1 MTTYFDVFNIKTD
14 MQLNNI
20 MNNLD
25 LSANEMFQLDDI
37 VNDFSSLKEK
47 REKILEM
54 FSGTNNY
61 NYCCKLFLK
70 EDMEAPSQLNMNQ
83 TIELNELFALASEK
97 FKKVN
102 CSQQFYQ
109 MLSQKTS
116 KNFANA
122 FFNMLKSIPEDSNCR
137 FDPNLTIDGKNFAET
152 IYPFVNELKTF
163 LNGCK
168 SESKK
173 EEVKEN
179 YDAHKLWKIDKQIA
193 QLENDIKKFEQEKNS
208 YLDEYSKLG
217 YKLDKAR
224 LRKLKA
230 KREEY
235 LNESIE
241 NKLSGVYNIKNGS
254 FKSFKDE
261 NDKLSIDDY
270 KNRLVNYEILPDKK
284 LCVITAWSYADAF
297 NTRIA
302 ISKKYPEENKNI
314 EKWKLI
320 FFQNGDGSWDE
331 PLKKYIEILDRDSNT
346 IKESIETQ
354 PDMFGGRDTYYKD
367 GIEALD
373 FDNVLD
379 AMNKVAPEMDFVDD
393 RDVKGKYSMIF
404 QPKSSG
410 LELNQKGLKKIKDY
424 LSQRF
429 GKENIAVRLA
439 HSQYAPEIKKL
450 YVTFINQ
457 IDIQDELNESFKDD
471 FHGNYTHINRN
482 EDYDPEF
489 DKILDIIH
497 KKYPFLIFNNIV
509 RNIMKYEI
517 TFSSQKPISNNIINN
532 LKNDLKNIFN
542 NNYYYVGKEKN
553 NEYNKI
559 KIIYKINST
568 EIIDYKETIKEIKE
582 KLFSGNMYISSAIL
596 DLYSYNDD
604 IHKSEEMIKNWYYN
618 SNDYT
623 KGLIDG
629 YNSFGNGEDNWYNGE
644 KTSEYLQG
652 YNEGKKH
659 FIKKR
664 EKNEKRIKHKYDNL
678 NESLEDTLNNFKYF
692 ITSSSDK
699 NELNMMKDKLE
710 ILFNG
715 SNDTELRNTISELL
729 SMINSKLN
737 TIKPSIDECC
747 ELGNLLEPFKTTVVN
762 ITVNDEGCLEDVE
775 KESATNNLKALA
787 SHINDKKDCCEENNI
802 ENMQTIMSLI
812 SSLASFF
819 QKRLCESQSYEKDN
833 DVREELN
840 DIKQRYLDGDLDVYD
855 ATNEVDNIIGNKSN
869 AEAIVDSWDDSSK
882 HGLYGINNEALL
894 NKISNDPNV
903 YIQGRDEIDD
913 GQEPDVEKILDSI
926 KYIANAYNK
935 TFSEAKEIYSEI
947 SNTDVYSME
956 ELDEDTVYDHSW
968 YEVKG
973 QKYPKRTKDG
983 VEIKEGIKDW
993 FKKDNR
999 KYRIEMGS
1007 NGGCLSKDKKHIVG
1021 DKNDALIIS
1030 GYKKALKLAKWL
1042 NDYEG
1047 TTIYHPVEVNP
1058 NEEFYNQLMKQPG
1071 MRNSEAEW
1079 IMKKNKSEKKLD
1091 EMCSGGATCAA
1102 SVATVPSPVK
1112 TKSPKR
1118 KHKKSKVDEMALN
1131 MFKRHI
1137 IEDVNSQIDAN
1148 GNHYE
1153 YRDGYF
1159 YINGDIARTK
1169 SKYKMLESLDEN
1181 IELETLP
1188 GFNSEEMKLL
1198 EDIEASGN
1206 VGNEDDNNQNNNSNN
1221 NNNANN
1227 NNNQQNTNQN
1237 INQDNLGDVEQ
1248 NVTQD
1253 NDLTPQQRQLK
1264 KDTEQVLDQ
1273 SMNSGSDTEVSVNQG
1288 MDNNNDQASNTQ
1300 TSSNN
1305 VKYKV
1310 IGKDDSDSNNIKYII
1325 QDPNSKETMVVDAT
1339 KLRLEK

>member
-61 NYCCKLFLK
+61 NYCRKLFLK

-83 TIELNELFALASEK
+83 TIELNELFELASEK

-122 FFNMLKSIPEDSNCR
+122 FFNMLKSIPEDSTCR

-173 EEVKEN
+173 EEVKEDYN
-179 YDAHKLWKIDKQIA
+179 ADKLSKIDNQIA
-193 QLENDIKKFEQEKNS
+193 QLENNIKKFEQEKNS
-208 YLDEYSKLG
+208 YLDEYSKLE
-217 YKLDKAR
+217 YKLDKVR

-241 NKLSGVYNIKNGS
+241 
-254 FKSFKDE
+254 
-261 NDKLSIDDY
+261 
-270 KNRLVNYEILPDKK
+270 
-284 LCVITAWSYADAF
+284 
-297 NTRIA
+297 
-302 ISKKYPEENKNI
+302 
-314 EKWKLI
+314 
-320 FFQNGDGSWDE
+320 
-331 PLKKYIEILDRDSNT
+331 
-346 IKESIETQ
+346 TQ
-354 PDMFGGRDTYYKD
+354 PDMFGGPDTYYKD

-393 RDVKGKYSMIF
+393 KDVKGKYSMIF

-429 GKENIAVRLA
+429 GKENISVRLA

-457 IDIQDELNESFKDD
+457 IDVQNE
-471 FHGNYTHINRN
+471 
-482 EDYDPEF
+482 
-489 DKILDIIH
+489 
-497 KKYPFLIFNNIV
+497 
-509 RNIMKYEI
+509 
-517 TFSSQKPISNNIINN
+517 
-532 LKNDLKNIFN
+532 
-542 NNYYYVGKEKN
+542 
-553 NEYNKI
+553 
-559 KIIYKINST
+559 
-568 EIIDYKETIKEIKE
+568 
-582 KLFSGNMYISSAIL
+582 
-596 DLYSYNDD
+596 
-604 IHKSEEMIKNWYYN
+604 
-618 SNDYT
+618 
-623 KGLIDG
+623 
-629 YNSFGNGEDNWYNGE
+629 
-644 KTSEYLQG
+644 
-652 YNEGKKH
+652 
-659 FIKKR
+659 
-664 EKNEKRIKHKYDNL
+664 L

-819 QKRLCESQSYEKDN
+819 QKRLCESKKLKEDFIHDLYNPSQRKKSENWENTSKANRDFQKWSYHNAKGMPKYSN
-833 DVREELN
+833 NNVKEELN
-840 DIKQRYLDGDLDVYD
+840 DIKQDYLNNELDVYD
-855 ATNEVDNIIGNKSN
+855 ATNEVDNLIGNKSE
-869 AEAIVDSWDDSSK
+869 AEAIVNSWDDPTK
-882 HGLYGINNEALL
+882 HGLYGIT
-894 NKISNDPNV
+894 ND
-903 YIQGRDEIDD
+903 
-913 GQEPDVEKILDSI
+913 
-926 KYIANAYNK
+926 
-935 TFSEAKEIYSEI
+935 
-947 SNTDVYSME
+947 E

-973 QKYPKRTKDG
+973 QKYPKRTKNG
-983 VEIKEGIKDW
+983 VEI
-993 FKKDNR
+993 
-999 KYRIEMGS
+999 S
-1007 NGGCLSKDKKHIVG
+1007 
-1021 DKNDALIIS
+1021 
-1030 GYKKALKLAKWL
+1030 
-1042 NDYEG
+1042 
-1047 TTIYHPVEVNP
+1047 
-1058 NEEFYNQLMKQPG
+1058 
-1071 MRNSEAEW
+1071 
-1079 IMKKNKSEKKLD
+1079 
-1091 EMCSGGATCAA
+1091 EMCSGGACCAA
-1102 SVATVPSPVK
+1102 SVGTIPGPAKP
-1112 TKSPKR
+1112 KSPKR

-1169 SKYKMLESLDEN
+1169 LKYQMLESLDEN

-1188 GFNSEEMKLL
+1188 GFNSEEMRLL
-1198 EDIEASGN
+1198 EDIEASGS

-1221 NNNANN
+1221 NNNADN

-1253 NDLTPQQRQLK
+1253 SDLTPQQRQLK
-1264 KDTEQVLDQ
+1264 KDTEKTLDQ
-1273 SMNSGSDTEVSVNQG
+1273 SMSGTNDVNVSLNQG
-1288 MDNNNDQASNTQ
+1288 MDNNNDQATNTQ

>member
-61 NYCCKLFLK
+61 NYCRKLFLK
-70 EDMEAPSQLNMNQ
+70 EDMETPSQLNMNQ
-83 TIELNELFALASEK
+83 TIELNELFELASEK

-122 FFNMLKSIPEDSNCR
+122 FFNMLKSIPEDSTCR
-137 FDPNLTIDGKNFAET
+137 FDPNLSIDGKNFAET

-173 EEVKEN
+173 EVKEN
-179 YDAHKLWKIDKQIA
+179 YEIGSKVQGKGKNQGTYIIDSIKDGFYNLRNVYDQNRNKLYPVS
-193 QLENDIKKFEQEKNS
+193 KKT
-208 YLDEYSKLG
+208 LDEEFKL
-217 YKLDKAR
+217 
-224 LRKLKA
+224 
-230 KREEY
+230 
-235 LNESIE
+235 LN
-241 NKLSGVYNIKNGS
+241 
-254 FKSFKDE
+254 
-261 NDKLSIDDY
+261 
-270 KNRLVNYEILPDKK
+270 
-284 LCVITAWSYADAF
+284 
-297 NTRIA
+297 
-302 ISKKYPEENKNI
+302 
-314 EKWKLI
+314 
-320 FFQNGDGSWDE
+320 
-331 PLKKYIEILDRDSNT
+331 
-346 IKESIETQ
+346 ESIETQ

-373 FDNVLD
+373 FDNVLN

-424 LSQRF
+424 LSQKF
-429 GKENIAVRLA
+429 GKENISVRLA

-450 YVTFINQ
+450 YITFINQ
-457 IDIQDELNESFKDD
+457 IDVQNE
-471 FHGNYTHINRN
+471 
-482 EDYDPEF
+482 
-489 DKILDIIH
+489 
-497 KKYPFLIFNNIV
+497 
-509 RNIMKYEI
+509 
-517 TFSSQKPISNNIINN
+517 
-532 LKNDLKNIFN
+532 
-542 NNYYYVGKEKN
+542 
-553 NEYNKI
+553 
-559 KIIYKINST
+559 
-568 EIIDYKETIKEIKE
+568 
-582 KLFSGNMYISSAIL
+582 
-596 DLYSYNDD
+596 
-604 IHKSEEMIKNWYYN
+604 
-618 SNDYT
+618 
-623 KGLIDG
+623 
-629 YNSFGNGEDNWYNGE
+629 
-644 KTSEYLQG
+644 
-652 YNEGKKH
+652 
-659 FIKKR
+659 
-664 EKNEKRIKHKYDNL
+664 L
-678 NESLEDTLNNFKYF
+678 NESLEDTLNNFKYY

-699 NELNMMKDKLE
+699 DQLNMMKDKLE

-715 SNDTELRNTISELL
+715 ANDTELRNTISELL

-737 TIKPSIDECC
+737 TIKPNIDECC

-819 QKRLCESQSYEKDN
+819 QKRLCESQVIEKNPYKGDTLA
-833 DVREELN
+833 DQAKASMWRPSEEELEE
-840 DIKQRYLDGDLDVYD
+840 D
-855 ATNEVDNIIGNKSN
+855 
-869 AEAIVDSWDDSSK
+869 
-882 HGLYGINNEALL
+882 
-894 NKISNDPNV
+894 
-903 YIQGRDEIDD
+903 
-913 GQEPDVEKILDSI
+913 
-926 KYIANAYNK
+926 
-935 TFSEAKEIYSEI
+935 
-947 SNTDVYSME
+947 E

-973 QKYPKRTKDG
+973 QKYPKRTKNG
-983 VEIKEGIKDW
+983 VEI
-993 FKKDNR
+993 N
-999 KYRIEMGS
+999 
-1007 NGGCLSKDKKHIVG
+1007 
-1021 DKNDALIIS
+1021 
-1030 GYKKALKLAKWL
+1030 
-1042 NDYEG
+1042 
-1047 TTIYHPVEVNP
+1047 
-1058 NEEFYNQLMKQPG
+1058 
-1071 MRNSEAEW
+1071 
-1079 IMKKNKSEKKLD
+1079 

-1102 SVATVPSPVK
+1102 SVGTIPSPAK
-1112 TKSPKR
+1112 PKSPKK

-1169 SKYKMLESLDEN
+1169 SKYQMLESLDEN

-1188 GFNSEEMKLL
+1188 GFNSEEMRLL
-1198 EDIEASGN
+1198 EDIEASGS

-1221 NNNANN
+1221 NNNADN

-1288 MDNNNDQASNTQ
+1288 LDNNNDQASNTQ

>member
-1 MTTYFDVFNIKTD
+1 MATYFDVFNIKSD

-20 MNNLD
+20 MNNLE
-25 LSANEMFQLDDI
+25 LTPNEMFALDDI
-37 VNDFSSLKEK
+37 INECSSIKEK
-47 REKILEM
+47 RNKILEM

-61 NYCCKLFLK
+61 NYCKKLFLK

-137 FDPNLTIDGKNFAET
+137 FDPNLTVDGKNFAET
-152 IYPFVNELKTF
+152 IYPFTNELKTF

-173 EEVKEN
+173 EEVN
-179 YDAHKLWKIDKQIA
+179 
-193 QLENDIKKFEQEKNS
+193 
-208 YLDEYSKLG
+208 
-217 YKLDKAR
+217 
-224 LRKLKA
+224 
-230 KREEY
+230 
-235 LNESIE
+235 
-241 NKLSGVYNIKNGS
+241 
-254 FKSFKDE
+254 
-261 NDKLSIDDY
+261 
-270 KNRLVNYEILPDKK
+270 
-284 LCVITAWSYADAF
+284 
-297 NTRIA
+297 
-302 ISKKYPEENKNI
+302 
-314 EKWKLI
+314 
-320 FFQNGDGSWDE
+320 
-331 PLKKYIEILDRDSNT
+331 
-346 IKESIETQ
+346 ESIETQ
-354 PDMFGGRDTYYKD
+354 PDMFGGPDTYYKD

-393 RDVKGKYSMIF
+393 RNVKGKYSMIF

-429 GKENIAVRLA
+429 GKENISVRLA

-457 IDIQDELNESFKDD
+457 IDVQNELNELNESFKDD
-471 FHGNYTHINRN
+471 FHGNYTHINPN

-489 DKILDIIH
+489 NEILNIID

-509 RNIMKYEI
+509 RNYMKYEI

-568 EIIDYKETIKEIKE
+568 EIINYKEMIKKIKE
-582 KLFSGNMYISSAIL
+582 KLFSGNMWKSTAIL
-596 DLYSYNDD
+596 NLYSYNDD

-629 YNSFGNGEDNWYNGE
+629 YNSFGNDKDNWYNGE

-678 NESLEDTLNNFKYF
+678 NESLEDILNNFKYF
-692 ITSSSDK
+692 ITSSSNKKDL
-699 NELNMMKDKLE
+699 EYIKDKLE
-710 ILFNG
+710 ILFND
-715 SNDTELRNTISELL
+715 SNDIELRNTISELL
-729 SMINSKLN
+729 SMIDSKLN
-737 TIKPSIDECC
+737 KIKPTVNECC
-747 ELGNLLEPFKTTVVN
+747 ELSNLLEPFKPTVIN
-762 ITVNDEGCLEDVE
+762 ITVNDDGCLEDVE
-775 KESATNNLKALA
+775 KENAVNQLKALA
-787 SHINDKKDCCEENNI
+787 SHINDKKDCCEENNL
-802 ENMQTIMSLI
+802 ENLQTINSLLGGLV
-812 SSLASFF
+812 SYFN
-819 QKRLCESQSYEKDN
+819 KRLCESVDRNMEDAIESVNAQIDDFGSYDDEYVRSCCE
-833 DVREELN
+833 DV
-840 DIKQRYLDGDLDVYD
+840 
-855 ATNEVDNIIGNKSN
+855 
-869 AEAIVDSWDDSSK
+869 AEAKGIDVKKLYYYVTNHKWSVWDK
-882 HGLYGINNEALL
+882 NE
-894 NKISNDPNV
+894 D
-903 YIQGRDEIDD
+903 Y
-913 GQEPDVEKILDSI
+913 
-926 KYIANAYNK
+926 
-935 TFSEAKEIYSEI
+935 
-947 SNTDVYSME
+947 E

-973 QKYPKRTKDG
+973 QKYPKRTKNG
-983 VEIKEGIKDW
+983 VEIKESIKDW
-993 FKKDNR
+993 FKKDNDDR
-999 KYRIEMGS
+999 TFVIKLANSGYFCKDGKSI
-1007 NGGCLSKDKKHIVG
+1007 NGDI
-1021 DKNDALIIS
+1021 NDAMIIT
-1030 GYKKALKLAKWL
+1030 GYKNALKQANKL
-1042 NDYEG
+1042 NKYEG
-1047 TTIYHPVEVNP
+1047 TDAFKPIEIKHEYT
-1058 NEEFYNQLMKQPG
+1058 
-1071 MRNSEAEW
+1071 SEYEY
-1079 IMKKNKSEKKLD
+1079 LD
-1091 EMCSGGATCAA
+1091 EMCSGGACCAGA
-1102 SVATVPSPVK
+1102 VATVPSPVK
-1112 TKSPKR
+1112 PKSPKR

-1131 MFKRHI
+1131 MFKRQI
-1137 IEDVNSQIDAN
+1137 IEDVNGQINLN

-1153 YRDGYF
+1153 YKDGYF

-1198 EDIEASGN
+1198 EDIEASKN
-1206 VGNEDDNNQNNNSNN
+1206 VGNEDDNTQNNNSNN
-1221 NNNANN
+1221 NNNADN

-1253 NDLTPQQRQLK
+1253 NDLAPQQRQLK
-1264 KDTEQVLDQ
+1264 KDTEKTLDQ

-1288 MDNNNDQASNTQ
+1288 LDNNNDT
-1300 TSSNN
+1300 SNN
-1305 VKYKV
+1305 PTPNTNNIKYKV

-1325 QDPNSKETMVVDAT
+1325 QDPNSKQTMVVDAT

>member
-61 NYCCKLFLK
+61 NYCHKLFLK
-70 EDMEAPSQLNMNQ
+70 ENMETPSQLNMNQ
-83 TIELNELFALASEK
+83 TIELNELFELASEK

-122 FFNMLKSIPEDSNCR
+122 FFNMLKSIPEDSTCR
-137 FDPNLTIDGKNFAET
+137 FDPNLTVDGKNFAET

-179 YDAHKLWKIDKQIA
+179 YVVGNKVQGKNNQGTYIIDSIKDGFYNLRNVYDQNRNKLYPVS
-193 QLENDIKKFEQEKNS
+193 KKT
-208 YLDEYSKLG
+208 LDEEFKL
-217 YKLDKAR
+217 
-224 LRKLKA
+224 
-230 KREEY
+230 
-235 LNESIE
+235 LN
-241 NKLSGVYNIKNGS
+241 
-254 FKSFKDE
+254 
-261 NDKLSIDDY
+261 
-270 KNRLVNYEILPDKK
+270 
-284 LCVITAWSYADAF
+284 
-297 NTRIA
+297 
-302 ISKKYPEENKNI
+302 
-314 EKWKLI
+314 
-320 FFQNGDGSWDE
+320 
-331 PLKKYIEILDRDSNT
+331 
-346 IKESIETQ
+346 ESIETQ
-354 PDMFGGRDTYYKD
+354 PDMFGGPDTYYKD

-429 GKENIAVRLA
+429 GKENISVRLA

-457 IDIQDELNESFKDD
+457 IDVQDE
-471 FHGNYTHINRN
+471 
-482 EDYDPEF
+482 
-489 DKILDIIH
+489 
-497 KKYPFLIFNNIV
+497 
-509 RNIMKYEI
+509 
-517 TFSSQKPISNNIINN
+517 
-532 LKNDLKNIFN
+532 
-542 NNYYYVGKEKN
+542 
-553 NEYNKI
+553 
-559 KIIYKINST
+559 
-568 EIIDYKETIKEIKE
+568 
-582 KLFSGNMYISSAIL
+582 
-596 DLYSYNDD
+596 
-604 IHKSEEMIKNWYYN
+604 
-618 SNDYT
+618 
-623 KGLIDG
+623 
-629 YNSFGNGEDNWYNGE
+629 
-644 KTSEYLQG
+644 
-652 YNEGKKH
+652 
-659 FIKKR
+659 
-664 EKNEKRIKHKYDNL
+664 L
-678 NESLEDTLNNFKYF
+678 NESLEDTLNNFKYY

-699 NELNMMKDKLE
+699 EQLNMMKDKLE

-819 QKRLCESQSYEKDN
+819 QKRLCESQVIEKNPYKGDTLA
-833 DVREELN
+833 DQAKASMWRPSEEEL
-840 DIKQRYLDGDLDVYD
+840 
-855 ATNEVDNIIGNKSN
+855 
-869 AEAIVDSWDDSSK
+869 
-882 HGLYGINNEALL
+882 
-894 NKISNDPNV
+894 
-903 YIQGRDEIDD
+903 
-913 GQEPDVEKILDSI
+913 
-926 KYIANAYNK
+926 
-935 TFSEAKEIYSEI
+935 KE
-947 SNTDVYSME
+947 DE

-973 QKYPKRTKDG
+973 QKYPRRTKNG
-983 VEIKEGIKDW
+983 VEI
-993 FKKDNR
+993 N
-999 KYRIEMGS
+999 
-1007 NGGCLSKDKKHIVG
+1007 
-1021 DKNDALIIS
+1021 
-1030 GYKKALKLAKWL
+1030 
-1042 NDYEG
+1042 
-1047 TTIYHPVEVNP
+1047 
-1058 NEEFYNQLMKQPG
+1058 
-1071 MRNSEAEW
+1071 
-1079 IMKKNKSEKKLD
+1079 
-1091 EMCSGGATCAA
+1091 EMCSGGACCVA

-1112 TKSPKR
+1112 PKSPKR

-1137 IEDVNSQIDAN
+1137 IEDVNSQINAN

-1198 EDIEASGN
+1198 EDIEASGS

-1221 NNNANN
+1221 NNNADN

-1288 MDNNNDQASNTQ
+1288 LDNNNDTTNNPTPNT
-1300 TSSNN
+1300 NN
-1305 VKYKV
+1305 IKYKV

-1325 QDPNSKETMVVDAT
+1325 QDPNSKQTMVVDAS

>member
-61 NYCCKLFLK
+61 NYCHKLFLK
-70 EDMEAPSQLNMNQ
+70 ENMETPSQLNMNQ
-83 TIELNELFALASEK
+83 TIELNELFELASEK

-122 FFNMLKSIPEDSNCR
+122 FFNMLKSIPEDSTCR

-179 YDAHKLWKIDKQIA
+179 YEIGNKVQGKNNQGTYIIDSIKDGFYNLRNVYDQNRNKLYPVS
-193 QLENDIKKFEQEKNS
+193 KKT
-208 YLDEYSKLG
+208 LDEEFKL
-217 YKLDKAR
+217 
-224 LRKLKA
+224 
-230 KREEY
+230 
-235 LNESIE
+235 LN
-241 NKLSGVYNIKNGS
+241 
-254 FKSFKDE
+254 
-261 NDKLSIDDY
+261 
-270 KNRLVNYEILPDKK
+270 
-284 LCVITAWSYADAF
+284 
-297 NTRIA
+297 
-302 ISKKYPEENKNI
+302 
-314 EKWKLI
+314 
-320 FFQNGDGSWDE
+320 
-331 PLKKYIEILDRDSNT
+331 
-346 IKESIETQ
+346 ESIETQ
-354 PDMFGGRDTYYKD
+354 PDMFGGPDTYYKD

-457 IDIQDELNESFKDD
+457 IDVQNE
-471 FHGNYTHINRN
+471 
-482 EDYDPEF
+482 
-489 DKILDIIH
+489 
-497 KKYPFLIFNNIV
+497 
-509 RNIMKYEI
+509 
-517 TFSSQKPISNNIINN
+517 
-532 LKNDLKNIFN
+532 
-542 NNYYYVGKEKN
+542 
-553 NEYNKI
+553 
-559 KIIYKINST
+559 
-568 EIIDYKETIKEIKE
+568 
-582 KLFSGNMYISSAIL
+582 
-596 DLYSYNDD
+596 
-604 IHKSEEMIKNWYYN
+604 
-618 SNDYT
+618 
-623 KGLIDG
+623 
-629 YNSFGNGEDNWYNGE
+629 
-644 KTSEYLQG
+644 
-652 YNEGKKH
+652 
-659 FIKKR
+659 
-664 EKNEKRIKHKYDNL
+664 L
-678 NESLEDTLNNFKYF
+678 NESLEDTLNNFKYY

-699 NELNMMKDKLE
+699 EQLNMMKDKLE

-819 QKRLCESQSYEKDN
+819 QKRLCETKINPHLDEFPNINILNESIDEYRKYAGIYDLNSDTISFLPKNTIHYNFNEMDVFKGKVRFGVTEYKNSVVGYICSDTREHVMKVLKKLKKKFSSLPIEYWMIEYFEDGKRIRMNIDNSGRTIYENKNDWFPSWKNIKNKILKESFNKKYN

-840 DIKQRYLDGDLDVYD
+840 DIKQDYLNNELDIYD
-855 ATNEVDNIIGNKSN
+855 AINEVDNLIGNKSE
-869 AEAIVDSWDDSSK
+869 AEAIVDSWDDPAK
-882 HGLYGINNEALL
+882 HGLYGIT
-894 NKISNDPNV
+894 D
-903 YIQGRDEIDD
+903 DE
-913 GQEPDVEKILDSI
+913 
-926 KYIANAYNK
+926 
-935 TFSEAKEIYSEI
+935 EI
-947 SNTDVYSME
+947 
-956 ELDEDTVYDHSW
+956 DEDTVYDHSW

-973 QKYPKRTKDG
+973 QKYPKRTKNG
-983 VEIKEGIKDW
+983 VEI
-993 FKKDNR
+993 
-999 KYRIEMGS
+999 S
-1007 NGGCLSKDKKHIVG
+1007 
-1021 DKNDALIIS
+1021 
-1030 GYKKALKLAKWL
+1030 
-1042 NDYEG
+1042 
-1047 TTIYHPVEVNP
+1047 
-1058 NEEFYNQLMKQPG
+1058 
-1071 MRNSEAEW
+1071 
-1079 IMKKNKSEKKLD
+1079 
-1091 EMCSGGATCAA
+1091 EMCSGGACCASA
-1102 SVATVPSPVK
+1102 VATVPSPVK
-1112 TKSPKR
+1112 PKSPKR

-1198 EDIEASGN
+1198 EDIEASGS

-1221 NNNANN
+1221 NNNADN

-1288 MDNNNDQASNTQ
+1288 LDNNNDTTNNPTPNT
-1300 TSSNN
+1300 NN
-1305 VKYKV
+1305 IKYKV

-1325 QDPNSKETMVVDAT
+1325 QDPNSKQTMVVDAS

>member
-1 MTTYFDVFNIKTD
+1 MTTYFDIFNIKTD

-70 EDMEAPSQLNMNQ
+70 EDMETPSQLNMNQ

-137 FDPNLTIDGKNFAET
+137 FDPNLEIDGKNFAET
-152 IYPFVNELKTF
+152 IYPYVNELTTF

-179 YDAHKLWKIDKQIA
+179 YEIGNKVQGKGKNQGTYIIDSIKDGFYNLKHIYSNDKNKLYPVS
-193 QLENDIKKFEQEKNS
+193 KKT
-208 YLDEYSKLG
+208 LDEEFKLI
-217 YKLDKAR
+217 K
-224 LRKLKA
+224 
-230 KREEY
+230 
-235 LNESIE
+235 ESIE
-241 NKLSGVYNIKNGS
+241 KEISFDDIKEFAEKYDLIPTNKNEKANNRTYAKFITYPKSMNFNTFKKDALKKFGNNIEVIKG
-254 FKSFKDE
+254 
-261 NDKLSIDDY
+261 
-270 KNRLVNYEILPDKK
+270 KK
-284 LCVITAWSYADAF
+284 L
-297 NTRIA
+297 
-302 ISKKYPEENKNI
+302 KNNRFI
-314 EKWKLI
+314 VGIWY
-320 FFQNGDGSWDE
+320 NGIDN
-331 PLKKYIEILDRDSNT
+331 LN
-346 IKESIETQ
+346 ESIETQ
-354 PDMFGGRDTYYKD
+354 PDMFGGPDTYYKD

-379 AMNKVAPEMDFVDD
+379 AMNKIAPEMDFVDD

-410 LELNQKGLKKIKDY
+410 LELNQNGYKKIKKFMEEK
-424 LSQRF
+424 F
-429 GKENIAVRLA
+429 GKENISVKLA

-457 IDIQDELNESFKDD
+457 IDVQDELNES
-471 FHGNYTHINRN
+471 
-482 EDYDPEF
+482 
-489 DKILDIIH
+489 LD
-497 KKYPFLIFNNIV
+497 
-509 RNIMKYEI
+509 
-517 TFSSQKPISNNIINN
+517 
-532 LKNDLKNIFN
+532 
-542 NNYYYVGKEKN
+542 
-553 NEYNKI
+553 
-559 KIIYKINST
+559 
-568 EIIDYKETIKEIKE
+568 
-582 KLFSGNMYISSAIL
+582 
-596 DLYSYNDD
+596 
-604 IHKSEEMIKNWYYN
+604 
-618 SNDYT
+618 
-623 KGLIDG
+623 
-629 YNSFGNGEDNWYNGE
+629 
-644 KTSEYLQG
+644 
-652 YNEGKKH
+652 
-659 FIKKR
+659 
-664 EKNEKRIKHKYDNL
+664 
-678 NESLEDTLNNFKYF
+678 DTLNNFKYF

-699 NELNMMKDKLE
+699 NELNVMKDKLE

-819 QKRLCESQSYEKDN
+819 QKRLCESQDLDN
-833 DVREELN
+833 NIIYDPNKELE
-840 DIKQRYLDGDLDVYD
+840 DIKERYINKELDYYD
-855 ATNEVDNIIGNKSN
+855 AIKEVENIIGNEKIS
-869 AEAIVDSWDDSSK
+869 EEKVESWDDSSK
-882 HGLYGINNEALL
+882 HGLYGITDNGKMEDAIESVNAQIDDFGSYDDEYVRSICDDVAKENGVDVKKLYYYVTNHKWSAWDNEEDYEELDEDFIHDLYNPRQRKKSENWGNTSKANRDFQKWSYHNAKGMPKYSNNIREELNDIKQDYLNNEL
-894 NKISNDPNV
+894 
-903 YIQGRDEIDD
+903 
-913 GQEPDVEKILDSI
+913 
-926 KYIANAYNK
+926 
-935 TFSEAKEIYSEI
+935 
-947 SNTDVYSME
+947 DVYDATNAVDNLIGNKSKAEAIVDSWDDPSKHGLYGITDDE

-968 YEVKG
+968 YEVEG
-973 QKYPKRTKDG
+973 QKYPKRTKNG

-999 KYRIEMGS
+999 KYRIEYGTH
-1007 NGGCLSKDKKHIVG
+1007 GGWISKDKKHIVG
-1021 DKNDALIIS
+1021 DLTDTLIVT
-1030 GYKKALKLAKWL
+1030 GLKKAERLAKYFDNGAEPRMFHPDEIKQTDKGWNFKYTQEFLDILEKVKNGEMSEEEAKNYFEKNGLPVHQYWIYLKLAL
-1042 NDYEG
+1042 
-1047 TTIYHPVEVNP
+1047 P
-1058 NEEFYNQLMKQPG
+1058 N
-1071 MRNSEAEW
+1071 
-1079 IMKKNKSEKKLD
+1079 KKKIN
-1091 EMCSGGATCAA
+1091 EMCSGGATCTA
-1102 SVATVPSPVK
+1102 SVGTIPSPTK
-1112 TKSPKR
+1112 PKSPKK

-1169 SKYKMLESLDEN
+1169 SKYQMLESLDEN

-1188 GFNSEEMKLL
+1188 GFNSEEMRLL
-1198 EDIEASGN
+1198 EDIEASGS
-1206 VGNEDDNNQNNNSNN
+1206 VGNEDDNNQNNNSSN
-1221 NNNANN
+1221 NNNADN

-1288 MDNNNDQASNTQ
+1288 LDNNNDTTNNSTPNT
-1300 TSSNN
+1300 NN

>member
-1 MTTYFDVFNIKTD
+1 MTTYFDIFNIKTD

-61 NYCCKLFLK
+61 NYCRKLFLK
-70 EDMEAPSQLNMNQ
+70 EDMETPSQLNMNQ

-137 FDPNLTIDGKNFAET
+137 FDPNLEIDGKNFAET

-179 YDAHKLWKIDKQIA
+179 YEIGSKVQGKGKNQGTYIIDSIKDGFYNLRNVYDQNRNKLYPVS
-193 QLENDIKKFEQEKNS
+193 KKT
-208 YLDEYSKLG
+208 LDEEFKL
-217 YKLDKAR
+217 
-224 LRKLKA
+224 
-230 KREEY
+230 
-235 LNESIE
+235 LN
-241 NKLSGVYNIKNGS
+241 
-254 FKSFKDE
+254 
-261 NDKLSIDDY
+261 
-270 KNRLVNYEILPDKK
+270 
-284 LCVITAWSYADAF
+284 
-297 NTRIA
+297 
-302 ISKKYPEENKNI
+302 
-314 EKWKLI
+314 
-320 FFQNGDGSWDE
+320 
-331 PLKKYIEILDRDSNT
+331 
-346 IKESIETQ
+346 ESIETQ

-429 GKENIAVRLA
+429 GKENISVRLA

-457 IDIQDELNESFKDD
+457 IDVQNELNES
-471 FHGNYTHINRN
+471 
-482 EDYDPEF
+482 
-489 DKILDIIH
+489 LD
-497 KKYPFLIFNNIV
+497 
-509 RNIMKYEI
+509 
-517 TFSSQKPISNNIINN
+517 
-532 LKNDLKNIFN
+532 
-542 NNYYYVGKEKN
+542 
-553 NEYNKI
+553 
-559 KIIYKINST
+559 
-568 EIIDYKETIKEIKE
+568 
-582 KLFSGNMYISSAIL
+582 
-596 DLYSYNDD
+596 
-604 IHKSEEMIKNWYYN
+604 
-618 SNDYT
+618 
-623 KGLIDG
+623 
-629 YNSFGNGEDNWYNGE
+629 
-644 KTSEYLQG
+644 
-652 YNEGKKH
+652 
-659 FIKKR
+659 
-664 EKNEKRIKHKYDNL
+664 
-678 NESLEDTLNNFKYF
+678 DTLNNFKYF

-699 NELNMMKDKLE
+699 NELNVMKDKLK

-819 QKRLCESQSYEKDN
+819 QKRLCESKKLKEDFIHDLYNPSQRKKSENWENTSKANRDFQKWSYHNAKGMPKYSNN
-833 DVREELN
+833 DVSEELN
-840 DIKQRYLDGDLDVYD
+840 DIKQRYLDGELDVYD
-855 ATNEVDNIIGNKSN
+855 ATNEVDNIIGDKSN

-894 NKISNDPNV
+894 NRISNDPNV

-913 GQEPDVEKILDSI
+913 GQDPDVEKILDSI
-926 KYIANAYNK
+926 KYIANTYNK

-947 SNTDVYSME
+947 SNTDVYSIKELDEDNDRDNIIEKIHNDFLKGKINGTEAIELLDDCPQLNSEQISNIVDKWIDERDENELNDIWDE
-956 ELDEDTVYDHSW
+956 ESDDIWDEEIDEDTVYDHSW

-973 QKYPKRTKDG
+973 QKYPKRTKNG

-999 KYRIEMGS
+999 KYRIEYGTH
-1007 NGGCLSKDKKHIVG
+1007 GGWISKDKKHIVG
-1021 DKNDALIIS
+1021 DLTDTLIVT
-1030 GYKKALKLAKWL
+1030 GLKKAERLAKYFDNGCEPRMFHPDEIKQTDKGWNFKYTQEFLDILEKVKNGEMSEEEAKNYFEKIGLPVHESWYYLKLALPNKKK
-1042 NDYEG
+1042 
-1047 TTIYHPVEVNP
+1047 VN
-1058 NEEFYNQLMKQPG
+1058 
-1071 MRNSEAEW
+1071 
-1079 IMKKNKSEKKLD
+1079 
-1091 EMCSGGATCAA
+1091 EMCSGGACCAGA
-1102 SVATVPSPVK
+1102 VATVPSPVK
-1112 TKSPKR
+1112 PKSPKR

-1131 MFKRHI
+1131 MFKRQI
-1137 IEDVNSQIDAN
+1137 IEDVNGQINLN

-1198 EDIEASGN
+1198 EDIEASGS

-1221 NNNANN
+1221 NNNADN

-1237 INQDNLGDVEQ
+1237 INQNNLGDVEQ

-1288 MDNNNDQASNTQ
+1288 LDNNTTINPTPNT
-1300 TSSNN
+1300 NN

-1325 QDPNSKETMVVDAT
+1325 QDPNSKQTMVVDAT

>member
-1 MTTYFDVFNIKTD
+1 

-70 EDMEAPSQLNMNQ
+70 EDVETPSQLNMNQ

-137 FDPNLTIDGKNFAET
+137 FDPNLEIDGKNFAET

-179 YDAHKLWKIDKQIA
+179 YEIGNKVQGKGKNPRIYIIDKIQNGFYFLRNIYSKNKV
-193 QLENDIKKFEQEKNS
+193 EYYPVSKKT
-208 YLDEYSKLG
+208 LDEEFKL
-217 YKLDKAR
+217 
-224 LRKLKA
+224 
-230 KREEY
+230 

-241 NKLSGVYNIKNGS
+241 REISFDDIKEFAEKYDLIPTNKNEKANNKTYAKFITYP
-254 FKSFKDE
+254 KSM
-261 NDKLSIDDY
+261 N
-270 KNRLVNYEILPDKK
+270 
-284 LCVITAWSYADAF
+284 F
-297 NTRIA
+297 NTF
-302 ISKKYPEENKNI
+302 KKDALKKFGNNI
-314 EKWKLI
+314 EVIKGRKLKNNRFI
-320 FFQNGDGSWDE
+320 VGIWYNGIDN
-331 PLKKYIEILDRDSNT
+331 LN
-346 IKESIETQ
+346 ESIETQ
-354 PDMFGGRDTYYKD
+354 PDMFGGPDTYYKD

-424 LSQRF
+424 LSQKF
-429 GKENIAVRLA
+429 GKENISVRLA

-457 IDIQDELNESFKDD
+457 IDVQNE
-471 FHGNYTHINRN
+471 
-482 EDYDPEF
+482 
-489 DKILDIIH
+489 
-497 KKYPFLIFNNIV
+497 
-509 RNIMKYEI
+509 
-517 TFSSQKPISNNIINN
+517 
-532 LKNDLKNIFN
+532 
-542 NNYYYVGKEKN
+542 
-553 NEYNKI
+553 
-559 KIIYKINST
+559 
-568 EIIDYKETIKEIKE
+568 
-582 KLFSGNMYISSAIL
+582 
-596 DLYSYNDD
+596 
-604 IHKSEEMIKNWYYN
+604 
-618 SNDYT
+618 
-623 KGLIDG
+623 
-629 YNSFGNGEDNWYNGE
+629 
-644 KTSEYLQG
+644 
-652 YNEGKKH
+652 
-659 FIKKR
+659 
-664 EKNEKRIKHKYDNL
+664 L

-692 ITSSSDK
+692 ITSSSNK
-699 NELNMMKDKLE
+699 NELNIMKDKLE

-819 QKRLCESQSYEKDN
+819 QKRLCESQSYEKYS

-840 DIKQRYLDGDLDVYD
+840 DYKKMYLNKELDYYD
-855 ATNEVDNIIGNKSN
+855 AINWVDGLIGNKSE
-869 AEAIVDSWDDSSK
+869 AEAIVDSWDDPSN
-882 HGLYGINNEALL
+882 HGLYGITDDEELDEDNIIEKIHNDFLKGKINGTEAIEQLDNCPQL
-894 NKISNDPNV
+894 NSEQISNIVDKW
-903 YIQGRDEIDD
+903 IDERDENEGNDIWDD
-913 GQEPDVEKILDSI
+913 EDFEK
-926 KYIANAYNK
+926 
-935 TFSEAKEIYSEI
+935 
-947 SNTDVYSME
+947 
-956 ELDEDTVYDHSW
+956 LDEDTVYDHSW

-973 QKYPKRTKDG
+973 QKYPKRTKNG
-983 VEIKEGIKDW
+983 VEIKESENELNDVWDKNGLNLEKIHKKYLKNKINAYQAIEDLIIYTNLKMNEIDDTIDKWIEEKEKLDLNKDDEELNDIWDNDEWDNDELDEGIKDW

-999 KYRIEMGS
+999 KYRISYGR
-1007 NGGCLSKDKKHIVG
+1007 NGGWISKDKKHIVG
-1021 DKNDALIIS
+1021 DLTDTLIVT
-1030 GYKKALKLAKWL
+1030 GLKKAERLAKYFDNGEPKIFHPDEIKQTDKGWNFKYTQEFLDILEKVKNGEMSEEEAKNYFEKVGLPVHQYWIYLKLALPNKKK
-1042 NDYEG
+1042 
-1047 TTIYHPVEVNP
+1047 VN
-1058 NEEFYNQLMKQPG
+1058 
-1071 MRNSEAEW
+1071 
-1079 IMKKNKSEKKLD
+1079 
-1091 EMCSGGATCAA
+1091 EMCSGGACCAGA
-1102 SVATVPSPVK
+1102 IATVPTS
-1112 TKSPKR
+1112 TKPRTPKK

-1169 SKYKMLESLDEN
+1169 SKYQMLESLDEN

-1188 GFNSEEMKLL
+1188 GFNSEEMRLL
-1198 EDIEASGN
+1198 EDIEASGS

-1227 NNNQQNTNQN
+1227 NNNQQNTNQTP
-1237 INQDNLGDVEQ
+1237 NQDNLGDVNQ

-1253 NDLTPQQRQLK
+1253 SDLTPQQRQLK

-1273 SMNSGSDTEVSVNQG
+1273 SMSSNINTNVTLNQG
-1288 MDNNNDQASNTQ
+1288 MDNTNDQATNNQ
-1300 TSSNN
+1300 TTSNN

-1310 IGKDDSDSNNIKYII
+1310 IGKDNSDSNNIKYII
-1325 QDPNSKETMVVDAT
+1325 QDPNSKQTMVVDAT

>member
-1 MTTYFDVFNIKTD
+1 MTTYFDIFNIKSD
-14 MQLNNI
+14 LQLSNI
-20 MNNLD
+20 INNLD
-25 LSANEMFQLDDI
+25 LSPNEMFALDDI
-37 VNDFSSLKEK
+37 INGYAPINYK

-54 FSGTNNY
+54 FSGTKNY
-61 NYCCKLFLK
+61 NYCKKLFLK
-70 EDMEAPSQLNMNQ
+70 EDMEMPSQLNMNQ

-137 FDPNLTIDGKNFAET
+137 FDPNLTVDGKNFAET

-173 EEVKEN
+173 EVNEN
-179 YDAHKLWKIDKQIA
+179 YVVGNKVQGKNNQGTYIIDSIKDGFYNLRNIYDQNRNKLYPVSKKTLDEEFKLLNEDYDADKLHKIDIQIA
-193 QLENDIKKFEQEKNS
+193 QLENNIKKFEQEKNS
-208 YLDEYSKLG
+208 YLDEYSKLE
-217 YKLDKAR
+217 YKLDKVR

-230 KREEY
+230 KREEI

-270 KNRLVNYEILPDKK
+270 KNRLVNYEILPDKN

-331 PLKKYIEILDRDSNT
+331 PLKKYIEILDRESNT

-354 PDMFGGRDTYYKD
+354 PDMFGGPDTYYKD

-424 LSQRF
+424 LSQKF

-457 IDIQDELNESFKDD
+457 IDVQNELNES
-471 FHGNYTHINRN
+471 
-482 EDYDPEF
+482 
-489 DKILDIIH
+489 LD
-497 KKYPFLIFNNIV
+497 
-509 RNIMKYEI
+509 
-517 TFSSQKPISNNIINN
+517 
-532 LKNDLKNIFN
+532 
-542 NNYYYVGKEKN
+542 
-553 NEYNKI
+553 
-559 KIIYKINST
+559 
-568 EIIDYKETIKEIKE
+568 
-582 KLFSGNMYISSAIL
+582 
-596 DLYSYNDD
+596 
-604 IHKSEEMIKNWYYN
+604 
-618 SNDYT
+618 
-623 KGLIDG
+623 
-629 YNSFGNGEDNWYNGE
+629 
-644 KTSEYLQG
+644 
-652 YNEGKKH
+652 
-659 FIKKR
+659 
-664 EKNEKRIKHKYDNL
+664 
-678 NESLEDTLNNFKYF
+678 DTLNNFKYF
-692 ITSSSDK
+692 ITSSSNK
-699 NELNMMKDKLE
+699 KELEYIKDKLQ

-715 SNDTELRNTISELL
+715 ANDTESRNEISELL
-729 SMINSKLN
+729 SMIDSKLN
-737 TIKPSIDECC
+737 KIKPTVNECC
-747 ELGNLLEPFKTTVVN
+747 ELSNLLEPFKPTVIN
-762 ITVNDEGCLEDVE
+762 ITVNDDGCLEDIE
-775 KESATNNLKALA
+775 KENAVNQLKALA
-787 SHINDKKDCCEENNI
+787 SHINDKKDCCEENNL
-802 ENMQTIMSLI
+802 ENLQTINTLLGGLVSY
-812 SSLASFF
+812 FN
-819 QKRLCESQSYEKDN
+819 KRLCESVDRNMEDAIDTVNAQIDDFGSYDDEYIRSCCEDVAEAKGIDVKKLYYYVTNRKWSVWDKDEDYEELDEDFIHDLYNPRQRKKSENWENTSKANRDLQIWSYRNAKGMPKYSNN
-833 DVREELN
+833 DIREELN
-840 DIKQRYLDGDLDVYD
+840 DIKQDYLNNELDVYD
-855 ATNEVDNIIGNKSN
+855 ATNAVDNLIGNKSE
-869 AEAIVDSWDDSSK
+869 AEAIVDSWDDPSK
-882 HGLYGINNEALL
+882 HGLYGIT
-894 NKISNDPNV
+894 D
-903 YIQGRDEIDD
+903 DE
-913 GQEPDVEKILDSI
+913 E
-926 KYIANAYNK
+926 
-935 TFSEAKEIYSEI
+935 
-947 SNTDVYSME
+947 
-956 ELDEDTVYDHSW
+956 
-968 YEVKG
+968 
-973 QKYPKRTKDG
+973 
-983 VEIKEGIKDW
+983 
-993 FKKDNR
+993 
-999 KYRIEMGS
+999 
-1007 NGGCLSKDKKHIVG
+1007 
-1021 DKNDALIIS
+1021 
-1030 GYKKALKLAKWL
+1030 
-1042 NDYEG
+1042 
-1047 TTIYHPVEVNP
+1047 
-1058 NEEFYNQLMKQPG
+1058 
-1071 MRNSEAEW
+1071 
-1079 IMKKNKSEKKLD
+1079 LD
-1091 EMCSGGATCAA
+1091 EMCSGGACCAGA
-1102 SVATVPSPVK
+1102 VATVPSPVK
-1112 TKSPKR
+1112 PKSPKR

-1131 MFKRHI
+1131 MFKRQI
-1137 IEDVNSQIDAN
+1137 IEDVNGQINLN

-1153 YRDGYF
+1153 YKNGYF

-1198 EDIEASGN
+1198 EDIEASGS

-1221 NNNANN
+1221 SNNANN

-1237 INQDNLGDVEQ
+1237 ITQDNLGNVYQ

-1264 KDTEQVLDQ
+1264 KDTEKTLDQ

-1288 MDNNNDQASNTQ
+1288 LDNNNDTTNNPTPNT
-1300 TSSNN
+1300 NN
-1305 VKYKV
+1305 IKYKV

-1325 QDPNSKETMVVDAT
+1325 QDPNSKQTMVVDAT

>member
-61 NYCCKLFLK
+61 NYCHKLFLK
-70 EDMEAPSQLNMNQ
+70 ENMETPSQLNMNQ
-83 TIELNELFALASEK
+83 TIELNELFELASEK

-122 FFNMLKSIPEDSNCR
+122 FFNMLKSIPEDSTCR

-179 YDAHKLWKIDKQIA
+179 YEIGNKVQGKNNQGTYVIDSIKDGFYNLRNVYDQNRNKLYPVS
-193 QLENDIKKFEQEKNS
+193 KKT
-208 YLDEYSKLG
+208 LDEEFKL
-217 YKLDKAR
+217 
-224 LRKLKA
+224 
-230 KREEY
+230 
-235 LNESIE
+235 LN
-241 NKLSGVYNIKNGS
+241 
-254 FKSFKDE
+254 
-261 NDKLSIDDY
+261 
-270 KNRLVNYEILPDKK
+270 
-284 LCVITAWSYADAF
+284 
-297 NTRIA
+297 
-302 ISKKYPEENKNI
+302 
-314 EKWKLI
+314 
-320 FFQNGDGSWDE
+320 
-331 PLKKYIEILDRDSNT
+331 
-346 IKESIETQ
+346 ESIETQ
-354 PDMFGGRDTYYKD
+354 PDMFGGPNTYYKD

-393 RDVKGKYSMIF
+393 KDVKGKYSMIF

-429 GKENIAVRLA
+429 GKENISVRLA

-457 IDIQDELNESFKDD
+457 IDVQNELNES
-471 FHGNYTHINRN
+471 
-482 EDYDPEF
+482 
-489 DKILDIIH
+489 LD
-497 KKYPFLIFNNIV
+497 
-509 RNIMKYEI
+509 
-517 TFSSQKPISNNIINN
+517 
-532 LKNDLKNIFN
+532 
-542 NNYYYVGKEKN
+542 
-553 NEYNKI
+553 
-559 KIIYKINST
+559 
-568 EIIDYKETIKEIKE
+568 
-582 KLFSGNMYISSAIL
+582 
-596 DLYSYNDD
+596 
-604 IHKSEEMIKNWYYN
+604 
-618 SNDYT
+618 
-623 KGLIDG
+623 
-629 YNSFGNGEDNWYNGE
+629 
-644 KTSEYLQG
+644 
-652 YNEGKKH
+652 
-659 FIKKR
+659 
-664 EKNEKRIKHKYDNL
+664 
-678 NESLEDTLNNFKYF
+678 DTLNNFKYY

-699 NELNMMKDKLE
+699 DQLNMMKDKLE

-737 TIKPSIDECC
+737 TIKPTIDECC

-819 QKRLCESQSYEKDN
+819 QKRLCESVDKNMEDAIESVNAQIDDFGSYDDEYVRSCCE
-833 DVREELN
+833 DV
-840 DIKQRYLDGDLDVYD
+840 
-855 ATNEVDNIIGNKSN
+855 
-869 AEAIVDSWDDSSK
+869 AEAEGIDVKKLYYYVTNRKWSAWDKDED
-882 HGLYGINNEALL
+882 YE
-894 NKISNDPNV
+894 
-903 YIQGRDEIDD
+903 EID
-913 GQEPDVEKILDSI
+913 E
-926 KYIANAYNK
+926 N
-935 TFSEAKEIYSEI
+935 
-947 SNTDVYSME
+947 
-956 ELDEDTVYDHSW
+956 TVYDHSW

-973 QKYPKRTKDG
+973 QKYPKRTKNG
-983 VEIKEGIKDW
+983 VEI
-993 FKKDNR
+993 
-999 KYRIEMGS
+999 S
-1007 NGGCLSKDKKHIVG
+1007 
-1021 DKNDALIIS
+1021 
-1030 GYKKALKLAKWL
+1030 
-1042 NDYEG
+1042 
-1047 TTIYHPVEVNP
+1047 
-1058 NEEFYNQLMKQPG
+1058 
-1071 MRNSEAEW
+1071 
-1079 IMKKNKSEKKLD
+1079 
-1091 EMCSGGATCAA
+1091 EMCSGGACCAGA
-1102 SVATVPSPVK
+1102 VATVPSPVK
-1112 TKSPKR
+1112 PKSPKR

-1188 GFNSEEMKLL
+1188 GFNSEEMRLL
-1198 EDIEASGN
+1198 EDIEASGS

-1221 NNNANN
+1221 NNNADN

-1288 MDNNNDQASNTQ
+1288 LDNNNDTTNNPTPNT
-1300 TSSNN
+1300 NN
-1305 VKYKV
+1305 IKYKV

-1325 QDPNSKETMVVDAT
+1325 QDPNSKQTMVVDAT

>member
-61 NYCCKLFLK
+61 NYCHKLFLK
-70 EDMEAPSQLNMNQ
+70 ENMETPSQLNMNQ
-83 TIELNELFALASEK
+83 TIELNELFELASEK

-122 FFNMLKSIPEDSNCR
+122 FFNMLKSIPEDSTCR

-173 EEVKEN
+173 EEVNEDYEIGSKVQGKGKN
-179 YDAHKLWKIDKQIA
+179 QGTYIIDSIKDGFYNLRNVYDQNRNKLYPVS
-193 QLENDIKKFEQEKNS
+193 KKT
-208 YLDEYSKLG
+208 LDEEFKL
-217 YKLDKAR
+217 
-224 LRKLKA
+224 
-230 KREEY
+230 
-235 LNESIE
+235 LN
-241 NKLSGVYNIKNGS
+241 
-254 FKSFKDE
+254 
-261 NDKLSIDDY
+261 
-270 KNRLVNYEILPDKK
+270 
-284 LCVITAWSYADAF
+284 
-297 NTRIA
+297 
-302 ISKKYPEENKNI
+302 
-314 EKWKLI
+314 
-320 FFQNGDGSWDE
+320 
-331 PLKKYIEILDRDSNT
+331 
-346 IKESIETQ
+346 ESIETQ
-354 PDMFGGRDTYYKD
+354 PDMFGGPDTYYKD

-429 GKENIAVRLA
+429 GKENISVRLA

-457 IDIQDELNESFKDD
+457 IDVQDE
-471 FHGNYTHINRN
+471 
-482 EDYDPEF
+482 
-489 DKILDIIH
+489 
-497 KKYPFLIFNNIV
+497 
-509 RNIMKYEI
+509 
-517 TFSSQKPISNNIINN
+517 
-532 LKNDLKNIFN
+532 
-542 NNYYYVGKEKN
+542 
-553 NEYNKI
+553 
-559 KIIYKINST
+559 
-568 EIIDYKETIKEIKE
+568 
-582 KLFSGNMYISSAIL
+582 
-596 DLYSYNDD
+596 
-604 IHKSEEMIKNWYYN
+604 
-618 SNDYT
+618 
-623 KGLIDG
+623 
-629 YNSFGNGEDNWYNGE
+629 
-644 KTSEYLQG
+644 
-652 YNEGKKH
+652 
-659 FIKKR
+659 
-664 EKNEKRIKHKYDNL
+664 L
-678 NESLEDTLNNFKYF
+678 NESLEDTLNNFKYY

-699 NELNMMKDKLE
+699 DQLNMMKDKLE

-819 QKRLCESQSYEKDN
+819 QKRLCESQVIEKNPYKGNTLADQAKASMW
-833 DVREELN
+833 RPSEEELEE
-840 DIKQRYLDGDLDVYD
+840 D
-855 ATNEVDNIIGNKSN
+855 
-869 AEAIVDSWDDSSK
+869 
-882 HGLYGINNEALL
+882 
-894 NKISNDPNV
+894 
-903 YIQGRDEIDD
+903 
-913 GQEPDVEKILDSI
+913 
-926 KYIANAYNK
+926 
-935 TFSEAKEIYSEI
+935 
-947 SNTDVYSME
+947 E

-973 QKYPKRTKDG
+973 QKYPRRTKNG
-983 VEIKEGIKDW
+983 VEI
-993 FKKDNR
+993 N
-999 KYRIEMGS
+999 
-1007 NGGCLSKDKKHIVG
+1007 
-1021 DKNDALIIS
+1021 
-1030 GYKKALKLAKWL
+1030 
-1042 NDYEG
+1042 
-1047 TTIYHPVEVNP
+1047 
-1058 NEEFYNQLMKQPG
+1058 
-1071 MRNSEAEW
+1071 
-1079 IMKKNKSEKKLD
+1079 
-1091 EMCSGGATCAA
+1091 EMCSGGACCAA
-1102 SVATVPSPVK
+1102 SVGTVPSPVK
-1112 TKSPKR
+1112 PKSPKR

-1137 IEDVNSQIDAN
+1137 IEDVNSQINAN

-1198 EDIEASGN
+1198 EDIEASGS

-1221 NNNANN
+1221 NNNADN

-1288 MDNNNDQASNTQ
+1288 LDNNNDTTNNPTPNT
-1300 TSSNN
+1300 NN
-1305 VKYKV
+1305 IKYKV

-1325 QDPNSKETMVVDAT
+1325 QDPNSKQTMVVDAS

>member
-37 VNDFSSLKEK
+37 VNDFSTLKEK

-83 TIELNELFALASEK
+83 TIELNELFELASEK

-122 FFNMLKSIPEDSNCR
+122 FFNMLKSIPEDSTCR

-254 FKSFKDE
+254 FKSFKDK

-270 KNRLVNYEILPDKK
+270 KNRLVNYEILPDKN
-284 LCVITAWSYADAF
+284 LCIITAWSYADAF

-331 PLKKYIEILDRDSNT
+331 PLKKYIEILDRNSNT

-354 PDMFGGRDTYYKD
+354 PDMFGGSDTYYKD

-379 AMNKVAPEMDFVDD
+379 AMNKVAPEMNFVDD

-429 GKENIAVRLA
+429 GKENISVRLA

-450 YVTFINQ
+450 YITFINQ
-457 IDIQDELNESFKDD
+457 IDVQNE
-471 FHGNYTHINRN
+471 
-482 EDYDPEF
+482 
-489 DKILDIIH
+489 
-497 KKYPFLIFNNIV
+497 
-509 RNIMKYEI
+509 
-517 TFSSQKPISNNIINN
+517 
-532 LKNDLKNIFN
+532 
-542 NNYYYVGKEKN
+542 
-553 NEYNKI
+553 
-559 KIIYKINST
+559 
-568 EIIDYKETIKEIKE
+568 
-582 KLFSGNMYISSAIL
+582 
-596 DLYSYNDD
+596 
-604 IHKSEEMIKNWYYN
+604 
-618 SNDYT
+618 
-623 KGLIDG
+623 
-629 YNSFGNGEDNWYNGE
+629 
-644 KTSEYLQG
+644 
-652 YNEGKKH
+652 
-659 FIKKR
+659 
-664 EKNEKRIKHKYDNL
+664 L

-692 ITSSSDK
+692 ITSSSNK
-699 NELNMMKDKLE
+699 KELNMMKDKLE

-819 QKRLCESQSYEKDN
+819 QKRLCESVDKNMEDAIESVNAQIDDFGSYDDEYIRSCCEDVAEAEGIDAKKLYYYVTNHKWSVWDKDEEDDIIEKIHNDFLKGKINGTEVIEQLEDDCPQLNSNQRSNILDKWIDERDENEGNDIWDN
-833 DVREELN
+833 DE
-840 DIKQRYLDGDLDVYD
+840 
-855 ATNEVDNIIGNKSN
+855 
-869 AEAIVDSWDDSSK
+869 
-882 HGLYGINNEALL
+882 
-894 NKISNDPNV
+894 
-903 YIQGRDEIDD
+903 
-913 GQEPDVEKILDSI
+913 
-926 KYIANAYNK
+926 
-935 TFSEAKEIYSEI
+935 F
-947 SNTDVYSME
+947 E

-973 QKYPKRTKDG
+973 QKYPRRTKNG
-983 VEIKEGIKDW
+983 VEI
-993 FKKDNR
+993 
-999 KYRIEMGS
+999 S
-1007 NGGCLSKDKKHIVG
+1007 
-1021 DKNDALIIS
+1021 
-1030 GYKKALKLAKWL
+1030 
-1042 NDYEG
+1042 
-1047 TTIYHPVEVNP
+1047 
-1058 NEEFYNQLMKQPG
+1058 
-1071 MRNSEAEW
+1071 
-1079 IMKKNKSEKKLD
+1079 

-1102 SVATVPSPVK
+1102 SVGTVPSPFK
-1112 TKSPKR
+1112 TKSPKK

-1131 MFKRHI
+1131 MFKRQI
-1137 IEDVNSQIDAN
+1137 IEDVNGQINLN

-1169 SKYKMLESLDEN
+1169 SKYNMLESLDEN

-1198 EDIEASGN
+1198 EDIEASGS

-1237 INQDNLGDVEQ
+1237 INQDNLGDVKQ

-1288 MDNNNDQASNTQ
+1288 LDNNNDTTNNPTPNT
-1300 TSSNN
+1300 NN

-1325 QDPNSKETMVVDAT
+1325 QDPNSKQTMVVDAT

>member
-61 NYCCKLFLK
+61 NYCRKLFLK

-83 TIELNELFALASEK
+83 TIELNELFELASEK

-122 FFNMLKSIPEDSNCR
+122 FFNMLKSIPEDSTCR

-179 YDAHKLWKIDKQIA
+179 YEIGNKVQGKNNQGTYIIDSIKDGFYNLRNVYDQNRNKLYPVSKKTLDEEFKLLNEYYDADKLSKIDHQIA
-193 QLENDIKKFEQEKNS
+193 QLENNLKNLEQEEKNS
-208 YLDEYSKLG
+208 YLNQYEKMCYD
-217 YKLDKAR
+217 LDKIR

-241 NKLSGVYNIKNGS
+241 KEISFDDIKEFAEKYDLIPTNKNEKANNKTYAKFITYP
-254 FKSFKDE
+254 KSM
-261 NDKLSIDDY
+261 N
-270 KNRLVNYEILPDKK
+270 
-284 LCVITAWSYADAF
+284 F
-297 NTRIA
+297 NTF
-302 ISKKYPEENKNI
+302 KKDALKKFGNNI
-314 EKWKLI
+314 EVIKGTKLKNNRFI
-320 FFQNGDGSWDE
+320 VGIWYNGIDN
-331 PLKKYIEILDRDSNT
+331 LN
-346 IKESIETQ
+346 ESIETQ
-354 PDMFGGRDTYYKD
+354 PDMFGGPDTYYKD

-429 GKENIAVRLA
+429 GKENISIRLA

-457 IDIQDELNESFKDD
+457 IDIQ
-471 FHGNYTHINRN
+471 
-482 EDYDPEF
+482 
-489 DKILDIIH
+489 
-497 KKYPFLIFNNIV
+497 
-509 RNIMKYEI
+509 
-517 TFSSQKPISNNIINN
+517 
-532 LKNDLKNIFN
+532 
-542 NNYYYVGKEKN
+542 
-553 NEYNKI
+553 NK
-559 KIIYKINST
+559 
-568 EIIDYKETIKEIKE
+568 
-582 KLFSGNMYISSAIL
+582 
-596 DLYSYNDD
+596 
-604 IHKSEEMIKNWYYN
+604 
-618 SNDYT
+618 
-623 KGLIDG
+623 
-629 YNSFGNGEDNWYNGE
+629 
-644 KTSEYLQG
+644 
-652 YNEGKKH
+652 
-659 FIKKR
+659 
-664 EKNEKRIKHKYDNL
+664 L
-678 NESLEDTLNNFKYF
+678 NESLEDTLNNFKYY

-699 NELNMMKDKLE
+699 DQLNMMKDKLE

-747 ELGNLLEPFKTTVVN
+747 ELRNLLEPFKTTVVN

-819 QKRLCESQSYEKDN
+819 QKRLCETKINPHLDEFPNINILNESINEYRKYAGIYDLNSDTISFLPKNTIHYNFINEMDVFKGKVRFGVTEYKNSVVGYICSDTREHVMKVLKKLKKKFSSLPIEYWMIEYFEDGKRIRMNIDNSGRTIYENKNDWFPSWKNIKNKILKESFNNKYN

-840 DIKQRYLDGDLDVYD
+840 DIKQDYLNNELDIYD
-855 ATNEVDNIIGNKSN
+855 AINEVDNLIGNKSE
-869 AEAIVDSWDDSSK
+869 AEAIVDSWDDPTK
-882 HGLYGINNEALL
+882 HGLYGIT
-894 NKISNDPNV
+894 D
-903 YIQGRDEIDD
+903 DE
-913 GQEPDVEKILDSI
+913 
-926 KYIANAYNK
+926 
-935 TFSEAKEIYSEI
+935 EI
-947 SNTDVYSME
+947 
-956 ELDEDTVYDHSW
+956 DEDTVYDHSW

-973 QKYPKRTKDG
+973 QKYPRRTKNG
-983 VEIKEGIKDW
+983 VEI
-993 FKKDNR
+993 N
-999 KYRIEMGS
+999 
-1007 NGGCLSKDKKHIVG
+1007 
-1021 DKNDALIIS
+1021 
-1030 GYKKALKLAKWL
+1030 
-1042 NDYEG
+1042 
-1047 TTIYHPVEVNP
+1047 
-1058 NEEFYNQLMKQPG
+1058 
-1071 MRNSEAEW
+1071 
-1079 IMKKNKSEKKLD
+1079 
-1091 EMCSGGATCAA
+1091 EMCSGGACCAA
-1102 SVATVPSPVK
+1102 SVGTVPSPVK
-1112 TKSPKR
+1112 PKSSKR

-1198 EDIEASGN
+1198 EDIEASGS

-1221 NNNANN
+1221 NNNADN

-1288 MDNNNDQASNTQ
+1288 LDNNDTTNNPTPNT
-1300 TSSNN
+1300 NN
-1305 VKYKV
+1305 IKYKV

-1325 QDPNSKETMVVDAT
+1325 QDPNSKQTMVVDAT

>member
-61 NYCCKLFLK
+61 NYCRKLFLK
-70 EDMEAPSQLNMNQ
+70 EDMETPSQLNMNQ
-83 TIELNELFALASEK
+83 TIELNELFELASEK

-122 FFNMLKSIPEDSNCR
+122 FFNMLKSIPEDSTCR
-137 FDPNLTIDGKNFAET
+137 FDPNLTVDGKNFAET

-163 LNGCK
+163 LNSCK

-179 YDAHKLWKIDKQIA
+179 YEIGNKVQGKNNQGTYIIDSIKDGFYNLRNVYDQNRNKLYPVS
-193 QLENDIKKFEQEKNS
+193 KKT
-208 YLDEYSKLG
+208 LDEEFKL
-217 YKLDKAR
+217 
-224 LRKLKA
+224 
-230 KREEY
+230 
-235 LNESIE
+235 LN
-241 NKLSGVYNIKNGS
+241 
-254 FKSFKDE
+254 
-261 NDKLSIDDY
+261 
-270 KNRLVNYEILPDKK
+270 
-284 LCVITAWSYADAF
+284 
-297 NTRIA
+297 
-302 ISKKYPEENKNI
+302 
-314 EKWKLI
+314 
-320 FFQNGDGSWDE
+320 
-331 PLKKYIEILDRDSNT
+331 
-346 IKESIETQ
+346 ESIETQ
-354 PDMFGGRDTYYKD
+354 PDMFGGPNTYYKD

-393 RDVKGKYSMIF
+393 KDVKGKYSMIF

-429 GKENIAVRLA
+429 GKENISIRLA

-457 IDIQDELNESFKDD
+457 IDVQNE
-471 FHGNYTHINRN
+471 
-482 EDYDPEF
+482 
-489 DKILDIIH
+489 
-497 KKYPFLIFNNIV
+497 
-509 RNIMKYEI
+509 
-517 TFSSQKPISNNIINN
+517 
-532 LKNDLKNIFN
+532 
-542 NNYYYVGKEKN
+542 
-553 NEYNKI
+553 
-559 KIIYKINST
+559 
-568 EIIDYKETIKEIKE
+568 
-582 KLFSGNMYISSAIL
+582 
-596 DLYSYNDD
+596 
-604 IHKSEEMIKNWYYN
+604 
-618 SNDYT
+618 
-623 KGLIDG
+623 
-629 YNSFGNGEDNWYNGE
+629 
-644 KTSEYLQG
+644 
-652 YNEGKKH
+652 
-659 FIKKR
+659 
-664 EKNEKRIKHKYDNL
+664 L
-678 NESLEDTLNNFKYF
+678 NESLEDTLNNFKYY

-699 NELNMMKDKLE
+699 DQLNIMKDKLE

-737 TIKPSIDECC
+737 TIKPTIDECC

-819 QKRLCESQSYEKDN
+819 QKRLCETKINPHLDEFPNINILNESINEYRKYAGIYDLNSDTISFLPKNTIHYNFINEMDVFKGKVRFGVTEYKNSVVGYICSDTREHVMKVLKKLKKKFSSLPIEYWMIEYFEDGKRIRMNIDNSGRTIYENKNDWFPSWKNIKNKILKESFNKKYN

-840 DIKQRYLDGDLDVYD
+840 DIKQDYLNNELDVYD
-855 ATNEVDNIIGNKSN
+855 AINEVDNLIGNKSE
-869 AEAIVDSWDDSSK
+869 AEAIVDSWDDPAK
-882 HGLYGINNEALL
+882 HGLYGIT
-894 NKISNDPNV
+894 D
-903 YIQGRDEIDD
+903 DE
-913 GQEPDVEKILDSI
+913 K
-926 KYIANAYNK
+926 
-935 TFSEAKEIYSEI
+935 
-947 SNTDVYSME
+947 
-956 ELDEDTVYDHSW
+956 LDEDTVYDHSW

-973 QKYPKRTKDG
+973 QKYPKRTKNG
-983 VEIKEGIKDW
+983 VEI
-993 FKKDNR
+993 
-999 KYRIEMGS
+999 S
-1007 NGGCLSKDKKHIVG
+1007 
-1021 DKNDALIIS
+1021 
-1030 GYKKALKLAKWL
+1030 
-1042 NDYEG
+1042 
-1047 TTIYHPVEVNP
+1047 
-1058 NEEFYNQLMKQPG
+1058 
-1071 MRNSEAEW
+1071 
-1079 IMKKNKSEKKLD
+1079 
-1091 EMCSGGATCAA
+1091 EMCSGGACCAA
-1102 SVATVPSPVK
+1102 SVGTVPSPVK
-1112 TKSPKR
+1112 PKSPKR

-1198 EDIEASGN
+1198 EDIEASGS

-1221 NNNANN
+1221 NNGNNNNNADN

-1288 MDNNNDQASNTQ
+1288 LDNNNDTTNNPTPNT
-1300 TSSNN
+1300 NN
-1305 VKYKV
+1305 IKYKV

-1325 QDPNSKETMVVDAT
+1325 QDPNSKQTMVVDAT

>member
-25 LSANEMFQLDDI
+25 LSANEIFQLDDI

-83 TIELNELFALASEK
+83 TIELNELFELASEK

-109 MLSQKTS
+109 LLSQKTS

-137 FDPNLTIDGKNFAET
+137 FDPNLEIDGKNFAET

-179 YDAHKLWKIDKQIA
+179 YEIGNKVQGKGKNQGTYIID
-193 QLENDIKKFEQEKNS
+193 S
-208 YLDEYSKLG
+208 
-217 YKLDKAR
+217 
-224 LRKLKA
+224 
-230 KREEY
+230 
-235 LNESIE
+235 
-241 NKLSGVYNIKNGS
+241 IKNGFYNLRHIYS
-254 FKSFKDE
+254 
-261 NDKLSIDDY
+261 NDRNKLY
-270 KNRLVNYEILPDKK
+270 PV
-284 LCVITAWSYADAF
+284 
-297 NTRIA
+297 
-302 ISKKYPEENKNI
+302 SKKTLDEEF
-314 EKWKLI
+314 KL
-320 FFQNGDGSWDE
+320 
-331 PLKKYIEILDRDSNT
+331 

-393 RDVKGKYSMIF
+393 KDVKGKYSMIF

-410 LELNQKGLKKIKDY
+410 LELNQKRLKKIKDY

-429 GKENIAVRLA
+429 GKENISVRLA

-457 IDIQDELNESFKDD
+457 IDVQNE
-471 FHGNYTHINRN
+471 
-482 EDYDPEF
+482 
-489 DKILDIIH
+489 
-497 KKYPFLIFNNIV
+497 
-509 RNIMKYEI
+509 
-517 TFSSQKPISNNIINN
+517 
-532 LKNDLKNIFN
+532 
-542 NNYYYVGKEKN
+542 
-553 NEYNKI
+553 
-559 KIIYKINST
+559 
-568 EIIDYKETIKEIKE
+568 
-582 KLFSGNMYISSAIL
+582 
-596 DLYSYNDD
+596 
-604 IHKSEEMIKNWYYN
+604 
-618 SNDYT
+618 
-623 KGLIDG
+623 
-629 YNSFGNGEDNWYNGE
+629 
-644 KTSEYLQG
+644 
-652 YNEGKKH
+652 
-659 FIKKR
+659 
-664 EKNEKRIKHKYDNL
+664 L

-692 ITSSSDK
+692 ITSSSNK
-699 NELNMMKDKLE
+699 KELNMMKDKLE

-819 QKRLCESQSYEKDN
+819 QKRLCESQSYEKYN
-833 DVREELN
+833 DVKEELN
-840 DIKQRYLDGDLDVYD
+840 DIKQDYLNNELDVYD
-855 ATNEVDNIIGNKSN
+855 ATNEVDNLIGNKSE
-869 AEAIVDSWDDSSK
+869 AEAIVNSWDDPAK
-882 HGLYGINNEALL
+882 HGLYGITDDE
-894 NKISNDPNV
+894 
-903 YIQGRDEIDD
+903 EIDEDKSKLPILHRLMDKCWYDSYD
-913 GQEPDVEKILDSI
+913 GKDAKIGNWEIGLGGYDTGYEFSYNNTPIFRISPNHEIEFYGNENISGYSKEDIFNTLKSYPDLKNLKMYDED
-926 KYIANAYNK
+926 
-935 TFSEAKEIYSEI
+935 
-947 SNTDVYSME
+947 E

-973 QKYPKRTKDG
+973 QKYPKRTKNG
-983 VEIKEGIKDW
+983 VEIKESENSKTK
-993 FKKDNR
+993 FKTCLFH
-999 KYRIEMGS
+999 S
-1007 NGGCLSKDKKHIVG
+1007 LSKPTIWYAGINGKIIPESPEFTGTWGKEKAQKWIDNWLKEHGFESENDK
-1021 DKNDALIIS
+1021 
-1030 GYKKALKLAKWL
+1030 
-1042 NDYEG
+1042 E
-1047 TTIYHPVEVNP
+1047 
-1058 NEEFYNQLMKQPG
+1058 
-1071 MRNSEAEW
+1071 
-1079 IMKKNKSEKKLD
+1079 LD

-1102 SVATVPSPVK
+1102 SVATVPSSVK

-1118 KHKKSKVDEMALN
+1118 KYKKSKVDEMALN

-1169 SKYKMLESLDEN
+1169 SKYQMLESLDEN

-1221 NNNANN
+1221 NNNADN

-1288 MDNNNDQASNTQ
+1288 MDNNNDQATNTQ

>member
-61 NYCCKLFLK
+61 NYCRKLFLK
-70 EDMEAPSQLNMNQ
+70 EDMETPSQLNMNQ
-83 TIELNELFALASEK
+83 TIELNELFELASEK

-122 FFNMLKSIPEDSNCR
+122 FFNMLKSIPEDSTCR

-152 IYPFVNELKTF
+152 IYPYVNELKTF

-179 YDAHKLWKIDKQIA
+179 YEIGNKVQGKGKNQGTYIIDSIKDGFYNLRHIYSNDKNKLYPVS
-193 QLENDIKKFEQEKNS
+193 KKT
-208 YLDEYSKLG
+208 
-217 YKLDKAR
+217 LDKEF
-224 LRKLKA
+224 KL
-230 KREEY
+230 
-235 LNESIE
+235 
-241 NKLSGVYNIKNGS
+241 
-254 FKSFKDE
+254 
-261 NDKLSIDDY
+261 
-270 KNRLVNYEILPDKK
+270 
-284 LCVITAWSYADAF
+284 
-297 NTRIA
+297 
-302 ISKKYPEENKNI
+302 
-314 EKWKLI
+314 
-320 FFQNGDGSWDE
+320 
-331 PLKKYIEILDRDSNT
+331 

-429 GKENIAVRLA
+429 GKENISVRLA

-457 IDIQDELNESFKDD
+457 IDVQNE
-471 FHGNYTHINRN
+471 
-482 EDYDPEF
+482 
-489 DKILDIIH
+489 
-497 KKYPFLIFNNIV
+497 
-509 RNIMKYEI
+509 
-517 TFSSQKPISNNIINN
+517 
-532 LKNDLKNIFN
+532 
-542 NNYYYVGKEKN
+542 
-553 NEYNKI
+553 
-559 KIIYKINST
+559 
-568 EIIDYKETIKEIKE
+568 
-582 KLFSGNMYISSAIL
+582 
-596 DLYSYNDD
+596 
-604 IHKSEEMIKNWYYN
+604 
-618 SNDYT
+618 
-623 KGLIDG
+623 
-629 YNSFGNGEDNWYNGE
+629 
-644 KTSEYLQG
+644 
-652 YNEGKKH
+652 
-659 FIKKR
+659 
-664 EKNEKRIKHKYDNL
+664 L

-699 NELNMMKDKLE
+699 NELNMMKDKLK

-802 ENMQTIMSLI
+802 ENIQTIMSLI

-819 QKRLCESQSYEKDN
+819 QKRLCESVEDKKLPSGKYTIIAYDIIVDEYSEGEYNINGKKVLKINHKEGRDL
-833 DVREELN
+833 DKEIKEAIIEDLGSDN
-840 DIKQRYLDGDLDVYD
+840 DIKV
-855 ATNEVDNIIGNKSN
+855 VDYEYQII
-869 AEAIVDSWDDSSK
+869 D
-882 HGLYGINNEALL
+882 
-894 NKISNDPNV
+894 NV
-903 YIQGRDEIDD
+903 
-913 GQEPDVEKILDSI
+913 
-926 KYIANAYNK
+926 
-935 TFSEAKEIYSEI
+935 
-947 SNTDVYSME
+947 TDE

-973 QKYPKRTKDG
+973 QKYPKRTKNG
-983 VEIKEGIKDW
+983 VICESE
-993 FKKDNR
+993 
-999 KYRIEMGS
+999 
-1007 NGGCLSKDKKHIVG
+1007 
-1021 DKNDALIIS
+1021 NDV
-1030 GYKKALKLAKWL
+1030 L
-1042 NDYEG
+1042 NDILRDLDKYLDDNNSINTE
-1047 TTIYHPVEVNP
+1047 TVCDIIEKNMRKNNIPDELFDDLFAEVNGKLISHDI
-1058 NEEFYNQLMKQPG
+1058 LMTD
-1071 MRNSEAEW
+1071 
-1079 IMKKNKSEKKLD
+1079 EKLN
-1091 EMCSGGATCAA
+1091 EMCSGGATCAGA
-1102 SVATVPSPVK
+1102 VATVPSPTKPK
-1112 TKSPKR
+1112 TPKK

-1169 SKYKMLESLDEN
+1169 SKYQMLESLDEN

-1198 EDIEASGN
+1198 EDIEASGS

-1221 NNNANN
+1221 NNNVDN

-1288 MDNNNDQASNTQ
+1288 LDNNNDQATNNQ

>member
-1 MTTYFDVFNIKTD
+1 M
-14 MQLNNI
+14 
-20 MNNLD
+20 
-25 LSANEMFQLDDI
+25 
-37 VNDFSSLKEK
+37 KE
-47 REKILEM
+47 
-54 FSGTNNY
+54 N
-61 NYCCKLFLK
+61 
-70 EDMEAPSQLNMNQ
+70 METPSQLNMNQ
-83 TIELNELFALASEK
+83 TIELNELFELASEK

-122 FFNMLKSIPEDSNCR
+122 FFNMLKSIPEDSTCR

-163 LNGCK
+163 LNSCK

-179 YDAHKLWKIDKQIA
+179 YEIGNKLQGKNNQGTYIIDS
-193 QLENDIKKFEQEKNS
+193 IKDGFYNLRNVYDQNRNKLYPVSKKT
-208 YLDEYSKLG
+208 LDEEFKL
-217 YKLDKAR
+217 
-224 LRKLKA
+224 
-230 KREEY
+230 
-235 LNESIE
+235 LN
-241 NKLSGVYNIKNGS
+241 
-254 FKSFKDE
+254 
-261 NDKLSIDDY
+261 
-270 KNRLVNYEILPDKK
+270 
-284 LCVITAWSYADAF
+284 
-297 NTRIA
+297 
-302 ISKKYPEENKNI
+302 
-314 EKWKLI
+314 
-320 FFQNGDGSWDE
+320 
-331 PLKKYIEILDRDSNT
+331 
-346 IKESIETQ
+346 ESIETQ

-393 RDVKGKYSMIF
+393 KDVKGKYSMIF

-457 IDIQDELNESFKDD
+457 IDVQNELNES
-471 FHGNYTHINRN
+471 
-482 EDYDPEF
+482 
-489 DKILDIIH
+489 LD
-497 KKYPFLIFNNIV
+497 
-509 RNIMKYEI
+509 
-517 TFSSQKPISNNIINN
+517 
-532 LKNDLKNIFN
+532 
-542 NNYYYVGKEKN
+542 
-553 NEYNKI
+553 
-559 KIIYKINST
+559 
-568 EIIDYKETIKEIKE
+568 
-582 KLFSGNMYISSAIL
+582 
-596 DLYSYNDD
+596 
-604 IHKSEEMIKNWYYN
+604 
-618 SNDYT
+618 
-623 KGLIDG
+623 
-629 YNSFGNGEDNWYNGE
+629 
-644 KTSEYLQG
+644 
-652 YNEGKKH
+652 
-659 FIKKR
+659 
-664 EKNEKRIKHKYDNL
+664 
-678 NESLEDTLNNFKYF
+678 DTLNNFKYY

-699 NELNMMKDKLE
+699 EQLNMMKDKLE

-819 QKRLCESQSYEKDN
+819 QKRLCETKINPHLDEFPNINILNESIDEYRKYAGIYDLNSDTISFLPKNTIHYNFINEMDVFKGKVRFGVTEYKNSVVGYICSDTREHVMKVLKKLKKKFSSLPIEYWMIEYFEDGKRIRMNIDNFGRTIYENKNDWFPSWKNIKNKILKESFNKKYN

-840 DIKQRYLDGDLDVYD
+840 DIKQDYLNNELDIYD
-855 ATNEVDNIIGNKSN
+855 AINEVDNLIGNKSE
-869 AEAIVDSWDDSSK
+869 AEAIVNSWDDPAK
-882 HGLYGINNEALL
+882 HGLYGIT
-894 NKISNDPNV
+894 D
-903 YIQGRDEIDD
+903 DE
-913 GQEPDVEKILDSI
+913 K
-926 KYIANAYNK
+926 
-935 TFSEAKEIYSEI
+935 
-947 SNTDVYSME
+947 
-956 ELDEDTVYDHSW
+956 LDEDTVYDHSW

-973 QKYPKRTKDG
+973 QKYPKRTKNG
-983 VEIKEGIKDW
+983 VEI
-993 FKKDNR
+993 
-999 KYRIEMGS
+999 
-1007 NGGCLSKDKKHIVG
+1007 
-1021 DKNDALIIS
+1021 
-1030 GYKKALKLAKWL
+1030 
-1042 NDYEG
+1042 
-1047 TTIYHPVEVNP
+1047 
-1058 NEEFYNQLMKQPG
+1058 
-1071 MRNSEAEW
+1071 
-1079 IMKKNKSEKKLD
+1079 D
-1091 EMCSGGATCAA
+1091 EMCSGGACCAGA
-1102 SVATVPSPVK
+1102 VATVPSPVK
-1112 TKSPKR
+1112 PKSPKR

-1198 EDIEASGN
+1198 EDIEASGS

-1221 NNNANN
+1221 NNNADN

-1273 SMNSGSDTEVSVNQG
+1273 NMNSGSDTEVSVNQG
-1288 MDNNNDQASNTQ
+1288 LDNNNDTTNNPTPNT
-1300 TSSNN
+1300 NN
-1305 VKYKV
+1305 IKYKV

-1325 QDPNSKETMVVDAT
+1325 QDPNSKQTMVVDAT